1 MLRDLHSFTVNKAR
15 TFGVKLSGFPIG
27 PLARTSL
34 HLLRNKEGNIAIM
47 TALVSVV
54 LLGAAGGAMDFAHA
68 LSVRSSLQSNLDAA
82 VLAAA
87 REPKNMQIVTAKQF
101 FDAGLVSM
109 TGYAARAEFTS
120 DKDGVISGR
129 AEASL
134 KTSLLSILDIKEIPV
149 SVRAAAATTS
159 NEPSGNNAAC
169 ILLLEES
176 VNGFYVNSGAG
187 IRKTDCEIHVR
198 SAAYP
203 AATFTDGG
211 NGLDVARICVKGA
224 QVSYN
229 NQLNPAV
236 EKNCSVAADGLSES
250 LPEVRALGCNSQL
263 GGHLPDNLNTHR
275 LSPGIYC
282 GWTSANGSPRIELKP
297 GLYVIKDGGW
307 SFNSGTTLVGE
318 DVTLYFAD
326 TSKIFFNGNVN
337 IDLSAPKTGPYKDIL
352 FFEAP
357 NLAQSDLLFNGTNDA
372 KLNGIIHMP
381 SRNVHFNST
390 FAMNNDRTAIVFNR
404 MSMDGTNWNIIPLT
418 RVPSSG
424 EAGRGGGGRLV
435 Y

>member
-1 MLRDLHSFTVNKAR
+1 MLRELYSSVVPKSHMFRA
-15 TFGVKLSGFPIG
+15 KLSGFILS
-27 PLARTSL
+27 PLVGISL
-34 HLLRNKEGNIAIM
+34 RLLQNKEGNFAIM
-47 TALVSVV
+47 TALVAVV
-54 LLGAAGGAMDFAHA
+54 LLGAAGGAVDFAHA
-68 LSVRSSLQSNLDAA
+68 LSVRNSLQGNLDAA

-87 REPKNMQIVTAKQF
+87 RESKSAQIVRAKQF
-101 FDAGLVSM
+101 FDAGTVSM
-109 TGYAARAEFTS
+109 TEYTPHAEFAI
-120 DKDGVISGR
+120 DQDGIVSGQ

-134 KTSLLSILDIKEIPV
+134 KTSLLSVLAIKEISV
-149 SVRAAAATTS
+149 SVRAAAATS
-159 NEPSGNNAAC
+159 SAESSGTKAPC
-169 ILLLEES
+169 ILLLEQS
-176 VNGFYVNSGAG
+176 QSGFYVNSGAG
-187 IRKTDCEIHVR
+187 IRKTDCEIHVH

-211 NGLDVARICVKGA
+211 NGLDVARICIKGA

-229 NQLNPAV
+229 NRLNPAV
-236 EKNCSVAADGLSES
+236 EKNCAVAADSLAES
-250 LPEVRALGCNSQL
+250 LPEVRALGCDSQL
-263 GGHLPDNLNTHR
+263 GGHLPDNQKTHK

-337 IDLSAPKTGPYKDIL
+337 IDLSAPKEGTYKDIL

-357 NLAQSDLLFNGTNDA
+357 GLAQSDLLFNGTDKA

-404 MSMDGTNWNIIPLT
+404 MSMDGTNWNLNPLT
-418 RVPSSG
+418 DVTSPG
-424 EAGRGGGGRLV
+424 GAGNGGGVRLL